1 METLMNTT
9 QRMYGEAKTRQPKA
23 VVHKSSH
30 GVDLSKPDN
39 WVARNNRK
47 PITTTRNKWLKHED

>member
-1 METLMNTT
+1 MNTT